1 MCLLPIKLIPG
12 ECTSL
17 SLIQSHITAWR
28 QLLRCV
34 QTSAASGHVHE
45 GVENPNPVG
54 VENLKHAAINEKANH
69 AGVGNTKHA
78 MFPKESTQ
86 SCSVL

>member
-17 SLIQSHITAWR
+17 SLTQSHITAWR

-34 QTSAASGHVHE
+34 QTSAASGHVHG
-45 GVENPNPVG
+45 GVVME
-54 VENLKHAAINEKANH
+54 
-69 AGVGNTKHA
+69 
-78 MFPKESTQ
+78 TQ
-86 SCSVL
+86 SMQCSLKKVHSHVVYSNSVCSVIV